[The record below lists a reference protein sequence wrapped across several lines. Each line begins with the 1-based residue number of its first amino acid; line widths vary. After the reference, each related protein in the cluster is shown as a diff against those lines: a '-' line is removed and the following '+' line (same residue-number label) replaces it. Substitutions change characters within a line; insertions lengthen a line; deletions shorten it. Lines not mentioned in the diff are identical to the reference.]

1 MTKTNS
7 QQKKK
12 ILFRALYAALISL
25 MIIACAISIAMI
37 STKNKTSLDIGEDV
51 AVSTNTYIVPMQ
63 NATIAKDYS
72 ATELQYNETL
82 KQWEIHKAIDFV
94 ASENLDVYAIKNGT
108 VSKVYTNYL
117 EGSVVEI
124 SHGDGLVSVY
134 KSLDNVLVKVGD
146 SVVAGAVIAS
156 AGETMAEEL
165 STGKHLH
172 LELILNGTKVDPNN
186 YLSLGDK

>member
-1 MTKTNS
+1 
-7 QQKKK
+7 
-12 ILFRALYAALISL
+12 
-25 MIIACAISIAMI
+25 MI